1 METIISSINN
11 SIDPSLANVLLRV
24 IFGESRSEFR
34 YRAEK
39 KRWRCKSRDVGS
51 ICAKVREVP
60 GRLIASRMPGVVR
73 GVKHLFK
80 LAFRRGRSSC
90 ATGHAKRTPGVG
102 GGDPVAD
109 DNWMAGRSV
118 AHLTNYSRSPGPR
131 ECSRFSNHPR
141 WIYNSRQS

>member
-1 METIISSINN
+1 MA
-11 SIDPSLANVLLRV
+11 SLRI
-24 IFGESRSEFR
+24 IFGAENSRII
-34 YRAEK
+34 AEK
-39 KRWRCKSRDVGS
+39 KRMALWRKSRDVGS

-90 ATGHAKRTPGVG
+90 AGHRVRKKNGRGG

-109 DNWMAGRSV
+109 DN
-118 AHLTNYSRSPGPR
+118 
-131 ECSRFSNHPR
+131 
-141 WIYNSRQS
+141 